1 MTTDTALIYELALGE
16 GDRYAALLASILNA
30 ADAALDDVDDDFVI
44 EEPDF

>member
-1 MTTDTALIYELALGE
+1 MTTDTGLIYELALGE

-30 ADAALDDVDDDFVI
+30 EDAAVDDVDDDFLI

>member
-1 MTTDTALIYELALGE
+1 MTTDAALIYELALDE

-30 ADAALDDVDDDFVI
+30 ADAVPDDEEGDFVI